1 MANTLL
7 TPTMITREALRVL
20 HNSLHFASSV
30 TRSYDDSFANSGAT
44 VSGKIGPSLRI
55 RKPNRYTVST
65 GPALS
70 VQDVTEDYVT
80 LTVSTQ
86 KHVDMR
92 FSTSDLTLTIDEF
105 SDRYIRPAGL
115 LLASTID
122 ADGLQQYLNV
132 YNMVGV
138 PGVQPG
144 AGTATSNAQA
154 KSPDVFLNASAYLSN
169 YAAPEA
175 ERFAILS
182 PFAQAA
188 AVAGLSGLFNPQS
201 VISEQYEKG
210 TIGNALGMDFK
221 MSQNIPRLTPG
232 SRVAVGDVIVATGGQ
247 TGTSLAVDATTA
259 HTFVVGDVF
268 YIASGTPV
276 NAVNWETKQD
286 TGVAQQFVVTAAT
299 STGGGTTATLTISPA
314 ITLTGPTQTVT
325 ASPDNGAQLVFMGAA
340 STSYSNNLV
349 YHKDAFAL
357 ATADLV
363 LPKGLDM
370 AAREV
375 WDGISVRLVRQYD
388 INNDNIVARLD
399 ILYGW
404 VTLYAQLAC
413 RVAGA

>member
-1 MANTLL
+1 MAGNSLL

-70 VQDVTEDYVT
+70 VQDTVEDYVT

-86 KHVDMR
+86 KHIDMR
-92 FSTSDLTLTIDEF
+92 FSTADLTLTIDEF

-115 LLASTID
+115 LLASTMD
-122 ADGLQQYLNV
+122 YDGLQLFTSV
-132 YNMVGV
+132 YNTVGV

-144 AGTATSNAQA
+144 AGTDSTNSSA
-154 KSPDVFLNASAYLSN
+154 KAPGVFLNGSAYLSN
-169 YAAPEA
+169 YAAPES
-175 ERFAILS
+175 ERYCILS

-188 AVAGLSGLFNPQS
+188 GVAGLSGLFNPQS
-201 VISEQYEKG
+201 VLSEQYEKG
-210 TIGNALGMDFK
+210 TIGNALGLDFK
-221 MSQNIPRLTPG
+221 VSQNIPRLTVG
-232 SRVAVGDVIVATGGQ
+232 SRLATGDASASTGSQ
-247 TGTSLAVDATTA
+247 TGSSLAIYATSG
-259 HTFVVGDVF
+259 HTFVAGDVF
-268 YIASGTPV
+268 YFSSGT
-276 NAVNWETKQD
+276 AVNTVNQETKAD
-286 TGVAQQFVVTAAT
+286 TGTAQQFVVTSATTAA
-299 STGGGTTATLTISPA
+299 GGTATLTISPSI
-314 ITLTGPTQTVT
+314 ITSGATQTVT
-325 ASPDNGAQLVFMGAA
+325 ASPDNGAALTFIGTA
-340 STSYSNNLV
+340 STAYSNNLI

-363 LPKGLDM
+363 LPKGVDM

-399 ILYGW
+399 VLYGW
-404 VTLYAQLAC
+404 VPLYPQLAC
-413 RVAGA
+413 RVLGA